1 MATELK
7 RMQSI
12 RGTTAD
18 WAANDIPLLDGE
30 IGVETRTDGSMAI
43 KIGDGTTVWS
53 LLPTFGNPTGTADGN
68 MLIWNNT
75 SLDWEETTVASINAS
90 GQLVNRS
97 PTAPSYLMVEGDNA
111 DYTWVIQVQSGDLR
125 FYDFFATADRA
136 VIKGDGSYT
145 IGYANSYA
153 GQGAG
158 TLDVATAIYINGA
171 AVPTR
176 AEFDALEARVTV
188 LETP

>member
-12 RGTTAD
+12 RGSTAD
-18 WAANDIPLLDGE
+18 WAANDIVLLDGE
-30 IGVETRTDGSMAI
+30 IGVETRADGSMAI
-43 KIGDGTTVWS
+43 KIGDGVTVWS
-53 LLPTFGNPTGTADGN
+53 LLPTFGNPTGTSEGN
-68 MLIWNNT
+68 TLIWNNT
-75 SLDWEETTVASINAS
+75 STEWQETDIISVNTS
-90 GQLVNRS
+90 GQIVNRS

-111 DYTWVIQVQSGDLR
+111 DYTWVMQVQSGDLR
-125 FYDFFATADRA
+125 FYDFFQTSDRA

-145 IGYANSYA
+145 IGYANTYA

-158 TLDVATAIYINGA
+158 TLDVATAIYINGE

-176 AEFDALEARVTV
+176 TEFDDLEARVTA